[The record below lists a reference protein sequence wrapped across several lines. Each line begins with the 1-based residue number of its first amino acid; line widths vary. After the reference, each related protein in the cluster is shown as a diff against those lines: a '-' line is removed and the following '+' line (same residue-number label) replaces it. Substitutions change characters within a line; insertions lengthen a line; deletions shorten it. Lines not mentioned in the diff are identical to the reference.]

1 MHYLRYFVIAIVILS
16 GCLGSG
22 TEPQELDPA
31 NPSSNLQM
39 AKLPSA
45 TLREINSLCAAGDAL
60 ADKAEYSA
68 ALAKYWEAWDL
79 LPEPKTNFEAAASI
93 LAAIGDVN
101 FQSGDFQAGRDN
113 LGTAMHCPNALGNP
127 FLHLRLGQCQY
138 ELGNSDRAA
147 DELARAFLLEGKKIF
162 ANEDPKYLDFV
173 KSKLKPPPGGWP
185 EGW

>member
-1 MHYLRYFVIAIVILS
+1 M
-16 GCLGSG
+16 
-22 TEPQELDPA
+22 TEF
-31 NPSSNLQM
+31 
-39 AKLPSA
+39 PSA
-45 TLREINSLCAAGDAL
+45 TLREINGLCAAGDELVDQTRYA
-60 ADKAEYSA
+60 A
-68 ALAKYWEAWDL
+68 ALDKYWAAWDL
-79 LPEPKTNFEAAASI
+79 LPEPKTDCDAAASI
-93 LAAIGDVN
+93 LAAIGDAN
-101 FQSGDFQAGRDN
+101 FRSGDFQAGRDN

-138 ELGNSDRAA
+138 ELGNVDRAA